1 MSLAKKL
8 RFIRAFSEKV
18 MEAVRSVLPIVVIV
32 LLLSGTLLRGAVTGM
47 TLLSFLLGAVMLIV
61 GSAFFTFGADVSMM
75 PMGEEVGAHLVK
87 TRKVWLI
94 VLMCFVI
101 GCIITIAEPDLKVLA
116 EQVPIVE
123 TNVLIYAVAAGIG
136 LFLALSFLRI
146 LFQIRLSKLL
156 LIFYGIIF
164 LMILSPLIPA
174 DFVAIAFDS
183 GGVTTGPIT
192 VPFIMALGIG
202 LASLRGDK
210 TSEEDS
216 FGLVALCSVGPILTV
231 LLLGMFNGTG
241 NVEAGDQTVAAYTS
255 FTKMM
260 HDFLHA
266 LPEYAGEVFSAL
278 LPILV
283 FFMLYQCIA
292 LHLSK
297 RNLAKI
303 LVGMIY
309 TALGLT
315 IFLAG
320 VNVGFMPMGY
330 AIGHVMG
337 ESSFS
342 WVLVPLG
349 ALIGYFIVAAE
360 PAVHVLKEQV
370 EDITDGAISA
380 KTMGIALAVGVSVSA
395 GVSLLRVLTG
405 LPLLYILLP
414 CYAIAL
420 AISFVVPP
428 IYTAV
433 SFDSGGVASGPMT
446 ATFLLPLAQGAC
458 AAVGG
463 NPLTEG
469 FGVIA
474 MVAMTP
480 LLTIQT
486 LGLIAKLRS
495 RSKPAQAIIALEEGD
510 LLTFSVGWDDDEEDA
525 ETEISD
531 SIEMEG

>member
-1 MSLAKKL
+1 MLLKKKL
-8 RFIRAFSEKV
+8 RFIRGFSEKLV
-18 MEAVRSVLPIVVIV
+18 ESVRSVLPIVVIV
-32 LLLSGTLLRGAVTGM
+32 LLLSGTLLHREISGYM
-47 TLLSFLLGAVMLIV
+47 LLSFLTGAVMLIV
-61 GSAFFTFGADVSMM
+61 GSAFFTLGADVSMM
-75 PMGEEVGAHLVK
+75 PMGEEVGAHLVRS
-87 TRKVWLI
+87 RKVWLI

-101 GCIITIAEPDLKVLA
+101 GCIITIDEPDLKVLA

-123 TNVLIYAVAAGIG
+123 TQVLIYAVAAGIG

-146 LFQIRLSKLL
+146 LFQIGLSYILMFFYA
-156 LIFYGIIF
+156 LIFI
-164 LMILSPLIPA
+164 LILSPLIPN

-192 VPFIMALGIG
+192 VPFIMALGLG

-210 TSEEDS
+210 TSQEDS

-231 LLLGMFNGTG
+231 LLLGIFSGTDG
-241 NVEAGDQTVAAYTS
+241 VTASGQTAPVYTGIAELLGA
-255 FTKMM
+255 FA
-260 HDFLHA
+260 HA
-266 LPEYAGEVFSAL
+266 IPEYALEVATAL

-283 FFMLYQCIA
+283 FFVIYQFAA
-292 LHLSK
+292 LHLPK
-297 RNLAKI
+297 LQLMRIA
-303 LVGMIY
+303 VGLIY

-330 AIGHVMG
+330 AIGEKLG
-337 ESSFS
+337 ESTFS
-342 WVLVPLG
+342 WILVPLG

-370 EDITDGAISA
+370 EDITDGGISA
-380 KTMGIALAVGVSVSA
+380 RTMGIALAVGVAVSA

-414 CYAIAL
+414 CYAVAL
-420 AISFVVPP
+420 VISFFVPP
-428 IYTAV
+428 IYTSV

-469 FGVIA
+469 FGVVA

-495 RSKPAQAIIALEEGD
+495 RTKPVPHELELVEGEIMEF
-510 LLTFSVGWDDDEEDA
+510 TVGWDD
-525 ETEISD
+525 
-531 SIEMEG
+531 

>member
-1 MSLAKKL
+1 MPLQKKL
-8 RFIRAFSEKV
+8 RFIRGFSEKLG
-18 MEAVRSVLPIVVIV
+18 ESVRSVLPIIIIV
-32 LLLSGTLLRGAVTGM
+32 LVLSATLLRGAITSG
-47 TLLSFLLGAVMLIV
+47 TLLSFLIGAVMLIV
-61 GSAFFTFGADVSMM
+61 GSAFFTLGADVSMM
-75 PMGEEVGAHLVK
+75 PMGEEVGSHLVK
-87 TRKVWLI
+87 SRKVWLI
-94 VLMCFVI
+94 VLMCFIV
-101 GCIITIAEPDLKVLA
+101 GVIITVAEPDLKVLA
-116 EQVPIVE
+116 DQVPIVD
-123 TNVLIYAVAAGIG
+123 TMVLIYAVAAGIG

-146 LFQIRLSKLL
+146 LFQIRLSYI
-156 LIFYGIIF
+156 LIFFYALIF
-164 LMILSPLIPA
+164 LLILSPLIPN

-192 VPFIMALGIG
+192 VPFIMALGLG

-210 TSEEDS
+210 TSQEDS
-216 FGLVALCSVGPILTV
+216 FGLVALCSVGPILIV
-231 LLLGMFNGTG
+231 LLLGIFSGTEGVTATEQAFESYG
-241 NVEAGDQTVAAYTS
+241 NIGEILLAFAH
-255 FTKMM
+255 FI
-260 HDFLHA
+260 
-266 LPEYAGEVFSAL
+266 PEYALEVLSAL

-283 FFMLYQCIA
+283 FFVIYQLAA
-292 LHLSK
+292 LHLPM
-297 RNLAKI
+297 RQLMKI
-303 LVGMIY
+303 GVGLVY

-330 AIGHVMG
+330 AIGNALG
-337 ESSFS
+337 ESSYA
-342 WVLVPLG
+342 WLLVPLG

-370 EDITDGAISA
+370 EDITEGGISA

-414 CYAIAL
+414 CYVISL
-420 AISFVVPP
+420 GISFFVPP
-428 IYTAV
+428 IYTSV

-458 AAVGG
+458 RAVGG

-469 FGVIA
+469 FGVVA

-480 LLTIQT
+480 LLTIQM

-495 RSKPAQAIIALEEGD
+495 KPKAVQPALALTEEGI
-510 LLTFSVGWDDDEEDA
+510 LEFSVEWEE
-525 ETEISD
+525 
-531 SIEMEG
+531 

>member
-1 MSLAKKL
+1 MKKKL
-8 RFIRAFSEKV
+8 KFIKGFSEKLL
-18 MEAVRSVLPIVVIV
+18 EAVRSVLPIIVIV
-32 LLLSGTLLRGAVTGM
+32 LVLAGTLLRGEITGY
-47 TLLSFLLGAVMLIV
+47 TLLSFLLGAAMLII
-61 GSAFFTFGADVSMM
+61 GSAFFTLGADVSMM
-75 PMGEEVGAHLVK
+75 PMGEEMGAHLVK
-87 TRKVWLI
+87 SRKVWLI
-94 VLMCFVI
+94 VLICFII

-123 TNVLIYAVAAGIG
+123 SQVLIYAVAAGIG

-146 LFQIRLSKLL
+146 LFQIRLSYILL
-156 LIFYGIIF
+156 FFYALIFI
-164 LMILSPLIPA
+164 LMLSPLIPN
-174 DFVAIAFDS
+174 DFIAIAFDS

-192 VPFIMALGIG
+192 VPFIMALGLG

-210 TSEEDS
+210 TSQEDS

-231 LLLGMFNGTG
+231 ILLGIFSGTEG
-241 NVEAGDQTVAAYTS
+241 VTAAEQTTAEYTS
-255 FTKMM
+255 LGELFST
-260 HDFLHA
+260 FLHA
-266 LPEYAGEVFSAL
+266 VPEYALEVAGAL

-283 FFMLYQCIA
+283 FFILYQCFA
-292 LHLSK
+292 LRLPK
-297 RNLAKI
+297 RQLMRI
-303 LVGMIY
+303 GVGLIY

-320 VNVGFMPMGY
+320 VNVGFMPMGH
-330 AIGHVMG
+330 AIGSALG
-337 ESSFS
+337 ESSYA

-370 EDITDGAISA
+370 EDITDGGISA
-380 KTMGIALAVGVSVSA
+380 RTMGIALAVGVSVSA

-420 AISFVVPP
+420 AISFFVPP
-428 IYTAV
+428 IYTSV

-469 FGVIA
+469 FGVVA

-495 RSKPAQAIIALEEGD
+495 RVKPTEATLALTEGE
-510 LLTFSVGWDDDEEDA
+510 LLEFTVGWDE
-525 ETEISD
+525 
-531 SIEMEG
+531 